1 MAKIVF
7 PDSNIELHASAELK
21 ISPYKMNI
29 FQPH

>member
-7 PDSNIELHASAELK
+7 PDSNIELHAPVELK